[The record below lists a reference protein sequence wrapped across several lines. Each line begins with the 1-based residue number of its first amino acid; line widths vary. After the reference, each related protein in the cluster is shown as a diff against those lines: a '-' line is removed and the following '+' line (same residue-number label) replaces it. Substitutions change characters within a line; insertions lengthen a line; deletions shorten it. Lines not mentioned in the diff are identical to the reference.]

1 MFKNFV
7 KQFIICEMATGKLIG
22 SVYFRDI
29 DKENHKAEYGIF
41 IGEESLC
48 GKGVGTEAGKLA
60 LKYAFDT
67 CGIHKVFLRVFAD
80 NKRAV
85 NSYKKIGFVEE
96 GYSKD
101 EVYIDGKYRDMIFMA
116 IFNGGQANED

>member
-1 MFKNFV
+1 M
-7 KQFIICEMATGKLIG
+7 
-22 SVYFRDI
+22 
-29 DKENHKAEYGIF
+29 
-41 IGEESLC
+41 
-48 GKGVGTEAGKLA
+48 
-60 LKYAFDT
+60 
-67 CGIHKVFLRVFAD
+67 GIHKVFLRVFAD